1 LNRDIKVSNLA
12 KRVRRMIKK
21 TKQRWQNAPGRQKG
35 IAALVFIL
43 LFAGIGSYLLFFAKA
58 ASITYT
64 VPANI
69 VSNCDPAT
77 SKNQGPAINAWLKS
91 IPNGAS
97 ATSPNIIQ
105 FGLNACYRLDSI
117 IFAKHSNVIYDGNGS
132 TFRRFNSQN
141 FGTGEV
147 PYPYDGLYNKGYP
160 FWAVG
165 ASVNVGNDY
174 VQRVNVTVRNMKI
187 VGLNTVSDIDLTT
200 YPGTRMYE
208 PEKYGGRWT
217 FGGYDAEFESAL
229 RFENIDGLVAE
240 NIETDAPWG
249 DGVTV
254 GIENPRDVVKNATL
268 RNITIDRNG
277 RSAVSIGT
285 VDGLVMDNVKALHS
299 RYSGFNIEVNGTGY
313 TRNVEVKNSYINAI
327 LVAFSAGGSRPASD
341 INIHHNTVRWA
352 TLTYPWVTSGNNPHS
367 TAADRRSN
375 WKVHNNTLLYST
387 ENAAVWFVNTDNVE
401 VYDNVMPVHS
411 SPNVTSTARFPGVKL
426 QNVGGTV
433 NIKNNDFVGNDPTG
447 TLYAQNYG
455 VYSTDS
461 LTTATVTACGN
472 RTTPTV
478 YNQPAACPTSTG
490 DTTPPTTAI
499 TSHANGATVTGTFN
513 LIASATDNTG
523 VAKVEFYVDGVL
535 KGSDADNT
543 APYTY
548 AWDTKTTT
556 NGSHTLMS
564 KAYDTAGNSATSPAI
579 TVTVNNPTA
588 DTQPPTAP
596 ANLTATAVSSSQI
609 NLAWTASTDNVGVT
623 GYDIYRNG
631 AKIATVTTTSY
642 GNTGLAPS
650 TSYSYHVIAR
660 DATTNSSPQSNTATA
675 TTQSPPPPPSATSTL
690 SGTVRSSTG
699 AVLPGA
705 KVSLTVNGSKR
716 TLVTNSAGQY
726 TATGL
731 PAGTYQVKYSAQQ
744 HVAQAL
750 SVNVTSGTTTN
761 KDVVLVRR

>member
-1 LNRDIKVSNLA
+1 MYLNSKSVAFAAGGIREASNIYIHDSVIRGAVTSWPWLQGGGNPSA
-12 KRVRRMIKK
+12 TIRRTNWRAHRNTMIMP
-21 TKQRWQNAPGRQKG
+21 TQAPAFRFEMTDNIE
-35 IAALVFIL
+35 IADNV
-43 LFAGIGSYLLFFAKA
+43 
-58 ASITYT
+58 
-64 VPANI
+64 V
-69 VSNCDPAT
+69 
-77 SKNQGPAINAWLKS
+77 AIN
-91 IPNGAS
+91 S
-97 ATSPNIIQ
+97 AT
-105 FGLNACYRLDSI
+105 
-117 IFAKHSNVIYDGNGS
+117 NVNS
-132 TFRRFNSQN
+132 T
-141 FGTGEV
+141 
-147 PYPYDGLYNKGYP
+147 NK
-160 FWAVG
+160 
-165 ASVNVGNDY
+165 
-174 VQRVNVTVRNMKI
+174 
-187 VGLNTVSDIDLTT
+187 
-200 YPGTRMYE
+200 
-208 PEKYGGRWT
+208 
-217 FGGYDAEFESAL
+217 
-229 RFENIDGLVAE
+229 
-240 NIETDAPWG
+240 
-249 DGVTV
+249 
-254 GIENPRDVVKNATL
+254 
-268 RNITIDRNG
+268 
-277 RSAVSIGT
+277 
-285 VDGLVMDNVKALHS
+285 
-299 RYSGFNIEVNGTGY
+299 
-313 TRNVEVKNSYINAI
+313 
-327 LVAFSAGGSRPASD
+327 
-341 INIHHNTVRWA
+341 
-352 TLTYPWVTSGNNPHS
+352 
-367 TAADRRSN
+367 
-375 WKVHNNTLLYST
+375 
-387 ENAAVWFVNTDNVE
+387 
-401 VYDNVMPVHS
+401 
-411 SPNVTSTARFPGVKL
+411 FPGVGLK
-426 QNVGGTV
+426 NVGGTV
-433 NIKNNDFVGNDPTG
+433 TIKNNDFTSNG
-447 TLYAQNYG
+447 TTNGALYALNYG

-523 VAKVEFYVDGVL
+523 VAKVEFYVDGAL
-535 KGSDADNT
+535 KGSDTDNV

-548 AWDTKTTT
+548 TWDTRTTT
-556 NGSHTLMS
+556 NGSHTISS